1 MQASTF
7 NFSTQA
13 QDQAQALTPAQYNAL
28 SDSWFGPAMPQA
40 DSPWDFSNQDQDQD
54 QDLLASSTF
63 ESSSFDTDSEASA
76 EESTSDDQV
85 IAEAMIHQAGNDRLT
100 LQEAIKQQAAD
111 EAYFKGL
118 KIASDMMKS
127 IDADIKALQSLQASF
142 KGMKFDSILIKK
154 LDVLLAAFMS
164 NTAFTTLDLKDEAL
178 LKEIIA
184 MLGLPTLY
192 SQKPSIEHLTCGK
205 FNLQTIECIASLNC
219 DDNDYF
225 GLIGDFFRARTY
237 QEDLSCSEGIAFI
250 EPQVAQQDQP
260 QVAFIA
266 TPEPQVAQQDLPQVA
281 FIATPE
287 PQVAFIAIPEPQVA
301 QQDLPQVA
309 EIDAVQDL
317 PEDLDDD
324 EIDGFQGADHEQN
337 RLSFILSFLFLI
349 FFVMFYMVSFAS
361 LFYFLSLM
369 CTFDYKY
376 VDSQLFAM
384 ERNSFGVPVS
394 IMYKYYQGVY

>member
-28 SDSWFGPAMPQA
+28 NDSWFGPAMPQA
-40 DSPWDFSNQDQDQD
+40 DSPWDFSNQDQDQDQD

-118 KIASDMMKS
+118 KITSDMMKAL
-127 IDADIKALQSLQASF
+127 DADIKVLQSLQASF

-164 NTAFTTLDLKDEAL
+164 NTAFTTLDLKEEAL

-184 MLGLPTLY
+184 ILGLPTLY
-192 SQKPSIEHLTCGK
+192 SQKPSIEHLTCGQ
-205 FNLQTIECIASLNC
+205 FNMQTIECIASLNC

-237 QEDLSCSEGIAFI
+237 QEDLSCSRGIAFI
-250 EPQVAQQDQP
+250 EPDLP
-260 QVAFIA
+260 QVA
-266 TPEPQVAQQDLPQVA
+266 PEPQVAQQDLPQVA
-281 FIATPE
+281 PE
-287 PQVAFIAIPEPQVA
+287 PQVAFIATPEPQVA

-324 EIDGFQGADHEQN
+324 EIDGFQAADHEQN
-337 RLSFILSFLFLI
+337 RLSFILSFFFLI

-361 LFYFLSLM
+361 LFYFLSLL

-384 ERNSFGVPVS
+384 QRNSFGVPVS

>member
-54 QDLLASSTF
+54 QDQDLLASSTF

-85 IAEAMIHQAGNDRLT
+85 IAEAMIHQAGNNRLT

-118 KIASDMMKS
+118 KITSDMMKA

-164 NTAFTTLDLKDEAL
+164 NTAFTTLDLKEEAL

-184 MLGLPTLY
+184 ILGLPTLY
-192 SQKPSIEHLTCGK
+192 SQKPSIEHLTCGQ
-205 FNLQTIECIASLNC
+205 FNMQTIECIASLNC

-237 QEDLSCSEGIAFI
+237 QEDLSCSRGIAFI
-250 EPQVAQQDQP
+250 EPDLP
-260 QVAFIA
+260 QVA
-266 TPEPQVAQQDLPQVA
+266 PEPQVAQQDLPQVA
-281 FIATPE
+281 PE
-287 PQVAFIAIPEPQVA
+287 PQVAFIATPEPQVA

-337 RLSFILSFLFLI
+337 RLSFILSFFFLI
-349 FFVMFYMVSFAS
+349 FYVMFYMVSFAS

>member
-28 SDSWFGPAMPQA
+28 NDSWFGPAMPQA

-118 KIASDMMKS
+118 KITSDMMKAL
-127 IDADIKALQSLQASF
+127 DADIKVLQSLQASF

-164 NTAFTTLDLKDEAL
+164 NTAFVSLDLKDEAL

-192 SQKPSIEHLTCGK
+192 SQKPSIEHLTCGQ

-237 QEDLSCSEGIAFI
+237 QEDLSCSA
-250 EPQVAQQDQP
+250 
-260 QVAFIA
+260 
-266 TPEPQVAQQDLPQVA
+266 PEPQVA

-287 PQVAFIAIPEPQVA
+287 PQVAFIATPE
-301 QQDLPQVA
+301 PQVA
-309 EIDAVQDL
+309 EIDAVQDQ

-324 EIDGFQGADHEQN
+324 EIDGFQAADHEQN
-337 RLSFILSFLFLI
+337 RLSFILSFFFLI

-361 LFYFLSLM
+361 LFYFLSLL

-384 ERNSFGVPVS
+384 QRNSFGVPVS

>member
-28 SDSWFGPAMPQA
+28 NDSWFGPAMPQA

-118 KIASDMMKS
+118 KITSDMMKAL
-127 IDADIKALQSLQASF
+127 DADIKVLQSLQASF

-164 NTAFTTLDLKDEAL
+164 NTAFVSLDLKDEAL

-192 SQKPSIEHLTCGK
+192 SQKPSIEHLTCGQ

-237 QEDLSCSEGIAFI
+237 QEDLSCSA
-250 EPQVAQQDQP
+250 
-260 QVAFIA
+260 
-266 TPEPQVAQQDLPQVA
+266 PEPQVA

-287 PQVAFIAIPEPQVA
+287 PQVAFIATPEPEVA
-301 QQDLPQVA
+301 FIATPEPQVA

-324 EIDGFQGADHEQN
+324 EIDGFQAADHEQN
-337 RLSFILSFLFLI
+337 RLSFILSFFFLI

-361 LFYFLSLM
+361 LFYFLSLL

-384 ERNSFGVPVS
+384 QRNSFGVPVS

>member
-40 DSPWDFSNQDQDQD
+40 DSPWDFSNQDQDQDQD

-118 KIASDMMKS
+118 KITSDMMKAL
-127 IDADIKALQSLQASF
+127 DADIKVLQSLQASF

-164 NTAFTTLDLKDEAL
+164 NTAFVSLDLKDEAL

-192 SQKPSIEHLTCGK
+192 SQKPSIEHLTCGQ
-205 FNLQTIECIASLNC
+205 FNMQTIECIASLNC

-237 QEDLSCSEGIAFI
+237 QEDLSCSRGIAFI
-250 EPQVAQQDQP
+250 EPDLP
-260 QVAFIA
+260 QVA
-266 TPEPQVAQQDLPQVA
+266 PEPQVAQQDLPQVA
-281 FIATPE
+281 PE
-287 PQVAFIAIPEPQVA
+287 PQVAFIATPEPQVA

-337 RLSFILSFLFLI
+337 RLSFILSFFFLI
-349 FFVMFYMVSFAS
+349 FYVMFYMVSFAS

>member
-13 QDQAQALTPAQYNAL
+13 QDQAQALTPAQFNAL

-40 DSPWDFSNQDQDQD
+40 DSPWDFSNQDQD

-118 KIASDMMKS
+118 KITSDMMKAL
-127 IDADIKALQSLQASF
+127 DADIKVLQSLQASF

-164 NTAFTTLDLKDEAL
+164 NTAFVSLDLKDEAL

-192 SQKPSIEHLTCGK
+192 SQKPSIEHLTCGQ

-225 GLIGDFFRARTY
+225 GLIGDYFRARTY
-237 QEDLSCSEGIAFI
+237 QEDLSCSAPEPEVAFI
-250 EPQVAQQDQP
+250 VTPEPE
-260 QVAFIA
+260 VAFIA
-266 TPEPQVAQQDLPQVA
+266 TPEPEVAFIATPEPQVA

-287 PQVAFIAIPEPQVA
+287 PQVAFIATPE
-301 QQDLPQVA
+301 PQVA
-309 EIDAVQDL
+309 EIDAVQDQ

-324 EIDGFQGADHEQN
+324 EIDGFQAADHEQN
-337 RLSFILSFLFLI
+337 RLSFILSFFFLI